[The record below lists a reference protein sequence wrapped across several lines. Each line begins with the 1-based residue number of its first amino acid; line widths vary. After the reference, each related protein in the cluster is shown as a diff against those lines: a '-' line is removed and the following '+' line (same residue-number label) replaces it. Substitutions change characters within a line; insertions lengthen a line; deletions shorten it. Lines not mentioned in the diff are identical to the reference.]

1 MPNYDYYCESNGRT
15 VEVSHRM
22 AESLATWGELCER
35 AGLEPGR
42 TPRSAP
48 IRRLI
53 SGAAVHTGH
62 GRDKGMAAAPPCE
75 TTGVCCG
82 GGCSAA
88 H

>member
-1 MPNYDYYCESNGRT
+1 MRIMPNYDYYCESNGRT

-22 AESLATWGELCER
+22 AESLGTWGELCER
-35 AGLEPGR
+35 AGLEPGK

-48 IRRLI
+48 VRRLI
-53 SGAAVHTGH
+53 SGAAVHTG
-62 GRDKGMAAAPPCE
+62 KGMAAAPPCE

-82 GGCSAA
+82 GGCSTA